1 VAIVSFSEAGANTS
15 VTIASDLVR
24 PQDIF
29 FFKFQNHYICWN
41 LVLFHNQVTYMNAHA
56 AQRDI
61 LELIQLQ

>member
-1 VAIVSFSEAGANTS
+1 VAIVSFTEVGANTS

-24 PQDIF
+24 PQDTF
-29 FFKFQNHYICWN
+29 LKFQNHYICWN
-41 LVLFHNQVTYMNAHA
+41 LVIFHNHVTYMNAHA